1 MNRKAKKIIS
11 IVIIVIITMIA
22 ITSINSVIEI
32 VEGLKQFD
40 DMLVASCE
48 IWFIGNVSV
57 ENGIICLR
65 GIQVATLIM
74 ACIATILISD

>member
-1 MNRKAKKIIS
+1 MNRKAKKTVA
-11 IVIIVIITMIA
+11 IVIIVIIAIIA
-22 ITSINSVIEI
+22 VTSINSYVEM
-32 VEGLKQFD
+32 VEGLEQFD
-40 DMLVASCE
+40 NVSIDCE